1 VKVRHLR
8 QAKALKGNR
17 SRSFQLLTPET
28 VGTEHMLVTFV
39 EVLSGGSTPP
49 HRHGPDVESMYFI
62 LEGRG
67 EVISDR
73 EGKVVGRDTAIFFP
87 MGSRHGIRNVGR
99 AKLKYLSIHAPPYD
113 IESLYKTWEGA
124 LLVLGG

>member
-1 VKVRHLR
+1 MKVRRLR

-17 SRSFQLLTPET
+17 SRSFQLLTPDT

-39 EVLSGGSTPP
+39 EVLPRGSTPP
-49 HRHGPDVESMYFI
+49 HKHGPDVESMYFI
-62 LEGRG
+62 VEGKG
-67 EVISDR
+67 EVTSDR
-73 EGKVVGRDTAIFFP
+73 ERKVVGPSTAIFFP
-87 MGSRHGIRNVGR
+87 MGAKHGIRNVGR
-99 AKLKYLSIHAPPYD
+99 GKLKYLSIHTPPYD